1 MDCGEFLDE
10 FCVFADEFITLGD
23 KNGCF
28 MKNRPFGATF
38 WIVIIF
44 TVLHA
49 VTCIACRTLET
60 EDTQVL
66 TLLTLAM
73 VFILCNQS
81 GFKIYFTLVAL
92 VLVNVLAYL
101 IGNALPTLLV
111 PLIGDSMWVNVI
123 ATAITTLVL
132 GSALHLTMK
141 HLSKSTMFKDIIN
154 KTEAEGSAP
163 TVYRQR
169 WIVRLGDR
177 IVPVQT
183 DQIACFFSEDKSNY
197 LLTFDGNRY
206 IVDATMD
213 AIIKELDPE
222 RFFRIN
228 RSCIL
233 ALRAIESA
241 VVNSGRYS
249 VEVHPLPGSAS
260 TVVTRSRESEFLHWL
275 EKG

>member
-1 MDCGEFLDE
+1 MN
-10 FCVFADEFITLGD
+10 
-23 KNGCF
+23 K
-28 MKNRPFGATF
+28 RHFGATF
-38 WIVIIF
+38 WIVVIF

-49 VTCIACRTLET
+49 VTCIACRTLQT

-111 PLIGDSMWVNVI
+111 PLMGETMWVHAI
-123 ATAITTLVL
+123 ATAVTTLVL
-132 GSALHLTMK
+132 GSALLLTMK
-141 HLSKSTMFKDIIN
+141 YLSRSTLFKDIVN
-154 KTEAEGSAP
+154 PPEAEDSAP
-163 TVYRQR
+163 AAYRQR

-183 DQIACFFSEDKSNY
+183 DQIACFFSEDKCNY

-228 RSCIL
+228 RGCIL
-233 ALRAIESA
+233 SLLCIDSA
-241 VVNSGRYS
+241 VVNGGRYT
-249 VEVHPLPGSAS
+249 VEVHPAPGAS
-260 TVVTRSRESEFLHWL
+260 TVVTRSRESEFLRWL